1 MSPKFIF
8 VLFPFLTSVLSAQI
22 TITTSDMPLLNDTV
36 RLSIQNG
43 VQGFN
48 PALTGANYTW
58 NFSSLQADM
67 QRVDEFQSVSSTP
80 FAYQL
85 YFNNQIMYPNHKA
98 SYAVASPQ
106 GMGGFQQFQIE
117 DVYNYFKNSTQ
128 KYAQVGFGATI
139 NGVPSS
145 VQYNP
150 VDVQYSFPLNYLN
163 TDSSFSVW
171 GLSIPGVGYMG
182 QYIMREDTV
191 DGWGELTTP
200 FGTFINTLRVKSVIH
215 KTDTLNFNNFGFKI
229 PRPVETEYKWLAT
242 NGKVPILMLVKT
254 GPIVNATYRDIF
266 RNVTQLGIDQNN
278 FIDQLALFPNPASDF
293 VIAEFYSFYSGE
305 VEIGVYSLL
314 GEELINTHDA
324 LYTGSNKIIIPLR
337 NISCGMYLLQIKQ
350 GKQTKVAKLQVVK

>member
-1 MSPKFIF
+1 MMSPKFIF
-8 VLFPFLTSVLSAQI
+8 VLFSFLTSALSAQI
-22 TITTSDMPLLNDTV
+22 IITTSDMPLLNDTV

-43 VQGFN
+43 VQGFD

-58 NFSSLQADM
+58 NFSGLQADM
-67 QRVDEFQSVSSTP
+67 QRVDEYQSVSSTP

-98 SYAVASPQ
+98 SYAVAAPQ

-117 DVYNYFKNSTQ
+117 DVYNYFKNSSQ
-128 KYAQVGFGATI
+128 EYAQVGFGATI

-145 VQYNP
+145 VQYTP
-150 VDVQYSFPLNYLN
+150 VDVQYTFPLDYLD
-163 TDSSFSVW
+163 TDSSYYVW

-182 QYIMREDTV
+182 QFIMREDTV

-200 FGTFINTLRVKSVIH
+200 FGTFNTLRVKSVIH
-215 KTDTLNFNNFGFKI
+215 RTDTLNFNNFGFKI

-242 NGKVPILMLVKT
+242 NGKVPVLALVKT
-254 GPIVNATYRDIF
+254 GPVVNATYRDIF
-266 RNVTQLGIDQNN
+266 RNVTQLGIDQNI
-278 FIDQLALFPNPASDF
+278 FIDHVILFPNPASDF
-293 VIAEFYSFYSGE
+293 VLTEFHSFYSGE

-314 GEELINTHDA
+314 GEELINIHETLH
-324 LYTGSNKIIIPLR
+324 TGSNKIIIPLK

-350 GKQTKVAKLQVVK
+350 GKQTKVAKLQVIK